1 MLYKYFVPRWSL
13 SIIFVP
19 SHTVIHKVNHRFKHM
34 EFLNRVFR
42 GDKVVWVVFMILLLI
57 SVVEVFSAASM
68 LTYGKSDYWWPIRQH
83 SVNLLLG
90 FIVVY
95 GFHLVPY
102 RFYKAVPFALVPASI
117 GMLLWVMFKGSDVND
132 AARWIDLGFITIQP
146 SEFAKVG
153 VVMGTAFL
161 LSRTQSD
168 EGASPDAMK
177 WILWM
182 TGIVCALIAPEN
194 LSTAVL
200 LFGVVFLMMY
210 VGRVPKKQ
218 LGKLVLVLGAVGA
231 LFLSVLLFVP
241 SKTLKGISGLDRL
254 TTWQG
259 RIQRFGDS
267 DAVPAAQFRITDK
280 NFQETHATMA
290 IASSN
295 IIGRGPGNS
304 VERDYLP
311 QAYSDFIFAIIIE
324 ELGLVGG
331 AFVVL
336 LYIILLVRAAKIAR
350 RCRGYFPAFLVM
362 GCALMLVAQAML
374 NMMVAVGLFPVT
386 GQPLPLISRGGTST
400 IINCGYIGMILS
412 VSYYTEKMER
422 DVQLAAEQ
430 TAEADIPEILR
441 EQ

>member
-1 MLYKYFVPRWSL
+1 M
-13 SIIFVP
+13 
-19 SHTVIHKVNHRFKHM
+19 N
-34 EFLNRVFR
+34 FLNKVFH
-42 GDKVVWVVFMILLLI
+42 GDKVVWVVFMVLLLI

-68 LTYGKSDYWWPIRQH
+68 LTHGSTDYWWPIREH

-95 GFHLVPY
+95 LAHLIPY
-102 RFYKAVPFALVPASI
+102 RFYKAVPLALVPLSVV
-117 GMLLWVMFKGSDVND
+117 LLTWVLFKGTDIND
-132 AARWIDLGFITIQP
+132 AARWMTIKGFSIQP

-153 VVMGTAFL
+153 VVMGTAL
-161 LSRTQSD
+161 ILSRMQTE
-168 EGASPDAMK
+168 EGASPNTMK

-182 TGIVCALIAPEN
+182 TGIVCGLIAPEN

-210 VGRVPKKQ
+210 VGRIPLKQ
-218 LGKLVLVLGAVGA
+218 LGKLVLVLGTAGG

-241 SKTLKGISGLDRL
+241 SKTLGNIPGLNRL
-254 TTWQG
+254 TTWQA

-267 DAVPAAQFRITDK
+267 EAVPAAQFKITDE

-304 VERDYLP
+304 VERDVLP

-324 ELGLVGG
+324 ELGLGG
-331 AFVVL
+331 GILVVS

-350 RCRGYFPAFLVM
+350 KCRSYFPAFLVM

-412 VSYYTEKMER
+412 VSYYTEKMNR
-422 DVQLAAEQ
+422 DARLAEEQKAE
-430 TAEADIPEILR
+430 EDIPEILR
-441 EQ
+441 DSTTEE

>member
-1 MLYKYFVPRWSL
+1 MD
-13 SIIFVP
+13 
-19 SHTVIHKVNHRFKHM
+19 
-34 EFLNRVFR
+34 FLNRVFH
-42 GDKVVWVVFMILLLI
+42 GDKVVWVVFMLLLLI

-68 LTYGKSDYWWPIRQH
+68 LTYKSGGNYWWPIRQH
-83 SVNLLLG
+83 STYLFLG
-90 FIVVY
+90 FVVVY
-95 GFHLVPY
+95 IAHLIPY
-102 RFYKAVPFALVPASI
+102 RFYKTLPLVLVPASI
-117 GMLLWVMFKGSDVND
+117 CMLIWVLVKGVDVND
-132 AARWIDLGFITIQP
+132 AARWMKVAGFTIQP

-153 VVMGTAFL
+153 VVMGTAVI
-161 LSRTQSD
+161 LSRMQTED
-168 EGASPDAMK
+168 GATPQAMK

-182 TGIVCALIAPEN
+182 TVIVCGLIAPEN

-210 VGRVPKKQ
+210 VGRIPMRQ
-218 LGKLVLVLGAVGA
+218 LGKLVLVLGAAVA

-241 SKTLKGISGLDRL
+241 SKTLGNIPGLNRL
-254 TTWQG
+254 TTWQA

-267 DAVPAAQFRITDK
+267 EAVPAAQFRITDE

-324 ELGLVGG
+324 ELGLLGG

-336 LYIILLVRAAKIAR
+336 LYIILLIRAAKIAQKS
-350 RCRGYFPAFLVM
+350 RGYFPAFLVM

-400 IINCGYIGMILS
+400 LINCCYIGMILS
-412 VSYYTEKMER
+412 VSYHTEKMTR
-422 DVQLAAEQ
+422 DAQAAAAEQ
-430 TAEADIPEILR
+430 TEEDIPEILR
-441 EQ
+441 DSTIVNASKR

>member
-1 MLYKYFVPRWSL
+1 MD
-13 SIIFVP
+13 
-19 SHTVIHKVNHRFKHM
+19 
-34 EFLNRVFR
+34 FLNRVFR
-42 GDKVVWVVFMILLLI
+42 GDKVVWVVFMLLLLI

-68 LTYGKSDYWWPIRQH
+68 LTYKSGGNYWWPIRQH
-83 SVNLLLG
+83 STYLFLG
-90 FIVVY
+90 FVVVY
-95 GFHLVPY
+95 IAHLIPY
-102 RFYKAVPFALVPASI
+102 RFYKTLPLVLVPASI
-117 GMLLWVMFKGSDVND
+117 CMLIWVLVKGVDVND
-132 AARWIDLGFITIQP
+132 AARWMKVAGFTIQP

-153 VVMGTAFL
+153 VVMGTAVI
-161 LSRTQSD
+161 LSRMQTED
-168 EGASPDAMK
+168 GATPQAMK

-182 TGIVCALIAPEN
+182 TVIVCGLIAPEN

-210 VGRVPKKQ
+210 VGRIPMRQ
-218 LGKLVLVLGAVGA
+218 LGKLVLVLGAAVA

-241 SKTLKGISGLDRL
+241 SKTLGNIPGLNRL
-254 TTWQG
+254 TTWQA

-267 DAVPAAQFRITDK
+267 EAVPAAQFRITDE

-324 ELGLVGG
+324 ELGLLGG

-336 LYIILLVRAAKIAR
+336 LYIILLIRAAKIAQKS
-350 RCRGYFPAFLVM
+350 RGYFPAFLVM

-400 IINCGYIGMILS
+400 LINCCYIGMILS
-412 VSYYTEKMER
+412 VSYHTEKMTR
-422 DVQLAAEQ
+422 DAQAAAAEQ
-430 TAEADIPEILR
+430 TEEDIPEILR
-441 EQ
+441 DSTIVNALKR

>member
-1 MLYKYFVPRWSL
+1 
-13 SIIFVP
+13 
-19 SHTVIHKVNHRFKHM
+19 M

-42 GDKVVWVVFMILLLI
+42 GDKVVWVVFMLLLLI

-83 SVNLLLG
+83 STYLLLG
-90 FIVVY
+90 LGVVY
-95 GFHLVPY
+95 GLHLFPY
-102 RFYKAVPFALVPASI
+102 RFYKAVPLVLVPVSV
-117 GMLLWVMFKGSDVND
+117 GMLVWVLFKGADVND
-132 AARWIDLGFITIQP
+132 AARWMKIAGFSIQP

-153 VVMGTAFL
+153 VVMGTAL
-161 LSRTQSD
+161 ILSRMQTG
-168 EGASPDAMK
+168 EGAHSDAMK

-182 TGIVCALIAPEN
+182 TGIVCGLIAPEN

-200 LFGVVFLMMY
+200 LFGVVFMMMY
-210 VGRVPKKQ
+210 VGRVPLKQ
-218 LGKLVLVLGAVGA
+218 LGKLVLVLGTAGA

-241 SKTLKGISGLDRL
+241 SKMLSSIPGLDRL
-254 TTWQG
+254 TTWQA
-259 RIQRFGDS
+259 RIKRFGDS
-267 DAVPAAQFRITDK
+267 EAVPAAQFQITDE
-280 NFQETHATMA
+280 NFQETHAAMA

-324 ELGLVGG
+324 ELGLAGG

-336 LYIILLVRAAKIAR
+336 LYIILLVRAAKIAQK
-350 RCRGYFPAFLVM
+350 CRGYFPAFLVM

-412 VSYYTEKMER
+412 VSYYTEKMNR
-422 DVQLAAEQ
+422 DARL
-430 TAEADIPEILR
+430 AEAQKTEEDIPEILR
-441 EQ
+441 DGALE

>member
-1 MLYKYFVPRWSL
+1 MD
-13 SIIFVP
+13 
-19 SHTVIHKVNHRFKHM
+19 
-34 EFLNRVFR
+34 FLNRVFR
-42 GDKVVWVVFMILLLI
+42 GDKVVWMVFMLLLLI

-68 LTYGKSDYWWPIRQH
+68 LTYGKSNYWWPIRQH
-83 SVNLLLG
+83 SINLLLG
-90 FIVVY
+90 FVVVY
-95 GFHLVPY
+95 GLHLFPY
-102 RFYKAVPFALVPASI
+102 RFYKAVPVLLVPISI
-117 GMLLWVMFKGSDVND
+117 GMLAWVLLKGTAVNN

-146 SEFAKVG
+146 SELAKVG
-153 VVMGTAFL
+153 VIMGTALL
-161 LSRTQSD
+161 LSRMQL
-168 EGASPDAMK
+168 ENEAHPNAMK

-182 TGIVCALIAPEN
+182 TGIACGLIAPEN

-200 LFGVVFLMMY
+200 LFGVVFLMMW
-210 VGRVPKKQ
+210 VGRVPLKQ
-218 LGKLVLVLGAVGA
+218 LGRLVLILG
-231 LFLSVLLFVP
+231 LFGMLFGSLLLLP
-241 SKTLKGISGLDRL
+241 YKTLDSIPGLNRL
-254 TTWQG
+254 TTWKA
-259 RIQRFGDS
+259 RIERFFEAS
-267 DAVPAAQFRITDK
+267 EPVPAAQFKITDE

-295 IIGRGPGNS
+295 GIGRGPGNS

-324 ELGLVGG
+324 ELGLLGG

-336 LYIILLVRAAKIAR
+336 LYIILLVRAAKIAQ

-412 VSYYTEKMER
+412 VSYYTEKM
-422 DVQLAAEQ
+422 DHDAQLAEEQ
-430 TAEADIPEILR
+430 HSEEDIPEILR

>member
-1 MLYKYFVPRWSL
+1 
-13 SIIFVP
+13 
-19 SHTVIHKVNHRFKHM
+19 M

-57 SVVEVFSAASM
+57 SVVEVFSAAST
-68 LTYGKSDYWWPIRQH
+68 LTYIGDRSYWWAIRDH
-83 SVNLLLG
+83 SINLLLG
-90 FIVVY
+90 FLVVY
-95 GFHLVPY
+95 LAHLVPY
-102 RFYKAVPFALVPASI
+102 RFYKAVPVVLVPLSV
-117 GMLLWVMFKGSDVND
+117 GMLIWVLFKGAAVN
-132 AARWIDLGFITIQP
+132 AANRWIDLGFVSIQP
-146 SEFAKVG
+146 SELAKVG
-153 VVMGTAFL
+153 VVMGTAL
-161 LSRTQSD
+161 ILSRTQT
-168 EGASPDAMK
+168 ENGANPNAMK

-182 TGIVCALIAPEN
+182 TGIVCVFIVTEN
-194 LSTAVL
+194 LSTALL

-210 VGRVPKKQ
+210 VGRVSLKQ
-218 LGKLVLVLGAVGA
+218 LGKLVGA
-231 LFLSVLLFVP
+231 LVVVGILFGSLLLLP
-241 SKTLKGISGLDRL
+241 YKTLDSLPGLNRL
-254 TTWQG
+254 TTWKA
-259 RIQRFGDS
+259 RFERFFEPADH
-267 DAVPAAQFRITDK
+267 VPAAQFKIS
-280 NFQETHATMA
+280 NENYQETHATMA

-336 LYIILLVRAAKIAR
+336 LYIILLVRAAKIAQ
-350 RCRGYFPAFLVM
+350 RCHSYFPAFLVM

-400 IINCGYIGMILS
+400 IINCCYIGMMLS

-422 DVQLAAEQ
+422 DASLAEVQEAEK
-430 TAEADIPEILR
+430 DIPEILR
-441 EQ
+441 EGQ

>member
-1 MLYKYFVPRWSL
+1 MD
-13 SIIFVP
+13 
-19 SHTVIHKVNHRFKHM
+19 
-34 EFLNRVFR
+34 FLNRVFR
-42 GDKVVWVVFMILLLI
+42 GDKVVWMVFMLLLLI

-68 LTYGKSDYWWPIRQH
+68 LTYGKSNYWWPIRQH
-83 SVNLLLG
+83 SINLLLG
-90 FIVVY
+90 FVVVY
-95 GFHLVPY
+95 GLHLFPY
-102 RFYKAVPFALVPASI
+102 RFYKAVPVLLVPISI
-117 GMLLWVMFKGSDVND
+117 GMLAWVLLKGTAVNN

-146 SEFAKVG
+146 SELAKVG
-153 VVMGTAFL
+153 VIMGTALL
-161 LSRTQSD
+161 LSRMQL
-168 EGASPDAMK
+168 ENEAHPNAMK

-182 TGIVCALIAPEN
+182 TGIACGLIAPEN

-200 LFGVVFLMMY
+200 LFGVVFLMMW
-210 VGRVPKKQ
+210 VGRVPLKQ
-218 LGKLVLVLGAVGA
+218 LGRLVLILG
-231 LFLSVLLFVP
+231 LFGMLFGSLLLLP
-241 SKTLKGISGLDRL
+241 YKTLDSIPGLNRL
-254 TTWQG
+254 TTWKA
-259 RIQRFGDS
+259 RIERFFEAS
-267 DAVPAAQFRITDK
+267 EPVPAAQFKITDE

-295 IIGRGPGNS
+295 GIGRGPGNS

-324 ELGLVGG
+324 ELGLLGG

-336 LYIILLVRAAKIAR
+336 LYIILLVRAAKIAQ

-422 DVQLAAEQ
+422 DAQLAAEQ
-430 TAEADIPEILR
+430 AAEEDIPEILR

>member
-1 MLYKYFVPRWSL
+1 MD
-13 SIIFVP
+13 
-19 SHTVIHKVNHRFKHM
+19 
-34 EFLNRVFR
+34 FLNRVFR
-42 GDKVVWVVFMILLLI
+42 GDKVVWVVFMLLLLI

-68 LTYGKSDYWWPIRQH
+68 LTYGKSNYWWPIRQH
-83 SVNLLLG
+83 SINLLLG
-90 FIVVY
+90 FVVVY
-95 GFHLVPY
+95 GLHLFPY
-102 RFYKAVPFALVPASI
+102 RFYKAVPVLLVPISI
-117 GMLLWVMFKGSDVND
+117 GMLAWVLLKGTAVNN

-146 SEFAKVG
+146 SELAKVG
-153 VVMGTAFL
+153 VIMGTALL
-161 LSRTQSD
+161 LSRMQQE
-168 EGASPDAMK
+168 EGAHPNAMK

-182 TGIVCALIAPEN
+182 TGIACGLIAPEN

-200 LFGVVFLMMY
+200 LFGVVFLMMW
-210 VGRVPKKQ
+210 VGRVPMKQ
-218 LGKLVLVLGAVGA
+218 LGKLVMWLGVVVM
-231 LFLSVLLFVP
+231 LFGSSLLLP
-241 SKTLKGISGLDRL
+241 YKTLDSIPGLNRL
-254 TTWQG
+254 TTWKA
-259 RIQRFGDS
+259 RFERFFEKS
-267 DAVPAAQFRITDK
+267 DPVPAAQFRITDE

-295 IIGRGPGNS
+295 GIGRGPGNS

-324 ELGLVGG
+324 ELGLLGG

-336 LYIILLVRAAKIAR
+336 LYVILLVRAAKIAQ

-422 DVQLAAEQ
+422 DAQLAAEQ
-430 TAEADIPEILR
+430 AAEEDIPEILR
-441 EQ
+441 EG

>member
-1 MLYKYFVPRWSL
+1 MD
-13 SIIFVP
+13 
-19 SHTVIHKVNHRFKHM
+19 
-34 EFLNRVFR
+34 FLNRVFR
-42 GDKVVWVVFMILLLI
+42 GDKVVWVVFMLLLLI

-68 LTYGKSDYWWPIRQH
+68 LTYKSGGNYWWPIRQH
-83 SVNLLLG
+83 STYLFLG
-90 FIVVY
+90 FVVVY
-95 GFHLVPY
+95 IAHLIPY
-102 RFYKAVPFALVPASI
+102 RFYKTLPLVLVPASI
-117 GMLLWVMFKGSDVND
+117 CMLIWVLVKGVDVND
-132 AARWIDLGFITIQP
+132 AARWMKVAGFTIQP

-153 VVMGTAFL
+153 VVMGTAVI
-161 LSRTQSD
+161 LSRMQTED
-168 EGASPDAMK
+168 GATPQAMK

-182 TGIVCALIAPEN
+182 TVIVCGLIAPEN

-210 VGRVPKKQ
+210 VGRIPMRQ
-218 LGKLVLVLGAVGA
+218 LGKLVLVLGAAVA

-241 SKTLKGISGLDRL
+241 SKTLGNIPGLNRL
-254 TTWQG
+254 TTWQA

-267 DAVPAAQFRITDK
+267 EAVPAAQFRITDE

-324 ELGLVGG
+324 ELGLLGG

-336 LYIILLVRAAKIAR
+336 LYIILLIRAAKIAQKS
-350 RCRGYFPAFLVM
+350 RGYFPAFLVM

-400 IINCGYIGMILS
+400 LINCCYIGMILS
-412 VSYYTEKMER
+412 VSYHTEKMTR
-422 DVQLAAEQ
+422 DAQAAAAEQ
-430 TAEADIPEILR
+430 TEEDIPEILR
-441 EQ
+441 DSTIVNASKR

>member
-1 MLYKYFVPRWSL
+1 
-13 SIIFVP
+13 
-19 SHTVIHKVNHRFKHM
+19 M

-42 GDKVVWVVFMILLLI
+42 GDKVVWVVFMLLLLI

-68 LTYGKSDYWWPIRQH
+68 LTYGKSNYWWPIRQH
-83 SVNLLLG
+83 SINLLLG
-90 FIVVY
+90 FVVVY
-95 GFHLVPY
+95 GLHLFPY
-102 RFYKAVPFALVPASI
+102 RFYKAVPVLLVPISI
-117 GMLLWVMFKGSDVND
+117 GMLAWVLLKGTAVNN
-132 AARWIDLGFITIQP
+132 AARWINLGFITIQP
-146 SEFAKVG
+146 SELAKVG
-153 VVMGTAFL
+153 VIMGTALL
-161 LSRTQSD
+161 LSRMQL
-168 EGASPDAMK
+168 ENEAHPNAMK

-182 TGIVCALIAPEN
+182 TGIACGLIAPEN

-200 LFGVVFLMMY
+200 LFGVVFLMMW
-210 VGRVPKKQ
+210 VGRVPLKQ
-218 LGKLVLVLGAVGA
+218 LGRLVLILG
-231 LFLSVLLFVP
+231 LFGMLFGSLLLLP
-241 SKTLKGISGLDRL
+241 YKTLDSIPGLNRL
-254 TTWQG
+254 TTWKA
-259 RIQRFGDS
+259 RIERFFEAS
-267 DAVPAAQFRITDK
+267 DPVPASQFKITDE

-295 IIGRGPGNS
+295 GIGRGPGNS

-324 ELGLVGG
+324 ELGLLGG

-336 LYIILLVRAAKIAR
+336 LYIILLVRAAKIAQ

-412 VSYYTEKMER
+412 VSYYTEKMEQ
-422 DVQLAAEQ
+422 DALLAEEQ
-430 TAEADIPEILR
+430 HNEEDIPEILR

>member
-1 MLYKYFVPRWSL
+1 MD
-13 SIIFVP
+13 
-19 SHTVIHKVNHRFKHM
+19 
-34 EFLNRVFR
+34 FLNRIFR
-42 GDKVVWVVFMILLLI
+42 GDKVIWVVFMILLLI

-68 LTYGKSDYWWPIRQH
+68 LTYGKEHFWSPIRDH

-90 FIVVY
+90 FVVVY
-95 GFHLVPY
+95 VLHLFPY
-102 RFYKAVPFALVPASI
+102 RFYKAVPLILLPVSV
-117 GMLLWVMFKGSDVND
+117 GMLAWVLVKGTDVND
-132 AARWIDLGFITIQP
+132 AARWLSIAGLSVQP

-153 VVMGTAFL
+153 VIMGTAL
-161 LSRTQSD
+161 VLSRLQTE
-168 EGASPDAMK
+168 EGAAPNAMK

-182 TGIVCALIAPEN
+182 TGIVCGLIAPEN

-210 VGRVPKKQ
+210 VGRVPLRQ
-218 LGKLVLVLGAVGA
+218 LGKLVLVLGAAGA

-241 SKTLKGISGLDRL
+241 SKTLESIPGLNRL

-259 RIQRFGDS
+259 RIKRFGDS
-267 DAVPAAQFRITDK
+267 DAVPAAQFKITDK

-324 ELGLVGG
+324 ELGLAGG

-422 DVQLAAEQ
+422 D
-430 TAEADIPEILR
+430 AEAAREAEAEVDIPEILR
-441 EQ
+441 EE

>member
-1 MLYKYFVPRWSL
+1 MD
-13 SIIFVP
+13 
-19 SHTVIHKVNHRFKHM
+19 
-34 EFLNRVFR
+34 FLNRVFR
-42 GDKVVWVVFMILLLI
+42 GDKVVWVVFMLLLLI

-68 LTYGKSDYWWPIRQH
+68 LTYKSGGNYWWPIRQH
-83 SVNLLLG
+83 STYLFLG
-90 FIVVY
+90 FVVVY
-95 GFHLVPY
+95 IAHLIPY
-102 RFYKAVPFALVPASI
+102 RFYKTFPLVLVPVSI
-117 GMLLWVMFKGSDVND
+117 CMLIWVLVKGVDVND
-132 AARWIDLGFITIQP
+132 AARWMKVAGFTIQP

-153 VVMGTAFL
+153 VVMGTAVI
-161 LSRTQSD
+161 LSRMQTED
-168 EGASPDAMK
+168 GAAPQAMK

-182 TGIVCALIAPEN
+182 TVVVCGLIAPEN

-210 VGRVPKKQ
+210 VGRIPMRQ
-218 LGKLVLVLGAVGA
+218 LGKLVLVLGAAVA
-231 LFLSVLLFVP
+231 LFLSVVLFVP
-241 SKTLKGISGLDRL
+241 SKTLGNIPGLNRL
-254 TTWQG
+254 TTWQA

-267 DAVPAAQFRITDK
+267 EAVPAAQFRITDE

-324 ELGLVGG
+324 ELGLLGG

-336 LYIILLVRAAKIAR
+336 LYIILLIRAAKIAQKS
-350 RCRGYFPAFLVM
+350 RGYFPAFLVM

-400 IINCGYIGMILS
+400 LINCCYIGMILS
-412 VSYYTEKMER
+412 VSYHTEKMTR
-422 DVQLAAEQ
+422 DAQAAAAEQ
-430 TAEADIPEILR
+430 TEDDIPEILR
-441 EQ
+441 DSAPKR

>member
-1 MLYKYFVPRWSL
+1 MD
-13 SIIFVP
+13 
-19 SHTVIHKVNHRFKHM
+19 
-34 EFLNRVFR
+34 FLNRVFR
-42 GDKVVWVVFMILLLI
+42 GDKVVWVVFMLLLLI

-68 LTYGKSDYWWPIRQH
+68 LTYKSGGNYWWPIREH
-83 SVNLLLG
+83 STNLLLG
-90 FIVVY
+90 CVVVY
-95 GFHLVPY
+95 AAHLIPY
-102 RFYKAVPFALVPASI
+102 RFYKAIPLVLVPVSVC
-117 GMLLWVMFKGSDVND
+117 LLVYVLFKGSDVND
-132 AARWIDLGFITIQP
+132 AARWMRIAGFSIQP
-146 SEFAKVG
+146 SEFAK
-153 VVMGTAFL
+153 
-161 LSRTQSD
+161 D
-168 EGASPDAMK
+168 GATPNAMK

-182 TGIVCALIAPEN
+182 TGIVCGLIAPEN

-210 VGRVPKKQ
+210 VGRIPLRQ
-218 LGKLVLVLGAVGA
+218 LGKLVLVLGAAVA

-241 SKTLKGISGLDRL
+241 SKTLGNIPGLNRL
-254 TTWQG
+254 TTWQA

-267 DAVPAAQFRITDK
+267 EAVPAAQFKITDE
-280 NFQETHATMA
+280 NFQETHATIA

-336 LYIILLVRAAKIAR
+336 LYIILLIRAAKIAQK
-350 RCRGYFPAFLVM
+350 CRSYFPAFLVM
-362 GCALMLVAQAML
+362 GCALMLVAQATI

-412 VSYYTEKMER
+412 VSYYTEKMNR
-422 DVQLAAEQ
+422 NAQ
-430 TAEADIPEILR
+430 TAEAVHTEEDIPEILR
-441 EQ
+441 EE

>member
-1 MLYKYFVPRWSL
+1 MD
-13 SIIFVP
+13 
-19 SHTVIHKVNHRFKHM
+19 
-34 EFLNRVFR
+34 FLNRVFR
-42 GDKVVWVVFMILLLI
+42 GDKVVWVVFMLLLLI

-68 LTYGKSDYWWPIRQH
+68 LTYKSGGNYWWPIREH
-83 SVNLLLG
+83 STNLLLG
-90 FIVVY
+90 CVVVY
-95 GFHLVPY
+95 AAHLIPY
-102 RFYKAVPFALVPASI
+102 RFYKAIPLVLVPVSVC
-117 GMLLWVMFKGSDVND
+117 LLVYVLFKGSDVND
-132 AARWIDLGFITIQP
+132 AARWMRIAGFSIQP

-153 VVMGTAFL
+153 VIMGTAL
-161 LSRTQSD
+161 ILSRMQTED
-168 EGASPDAMK
+168 GATPNAMK

-182 TGIVCALIAPEN
+182 TGIVCGLIAPEN

-210 VGRVPKKQ
+210 VGRIPLRQ
-218 LGKLVLVLGAVGA
+218 LGKLVLVLGAAVA

-241 SKTLKGISGLDRL
+241 SKTLGNIPGLNRL
-254 TTWQG
+254 TTWQA

-267 DAVPAAQFRITDK
+267 EAVPAAQFKITDE
-280 NFQETHATMA
+280 NFQETHATIA

-336 LYIILLVRAAKIAR
+336 LYIILLIRAAKIAQK
-350 RCRGYFPAFLVM
+350 CRSYFPAFLVM
-362 GCALMLVAQAML
+362 GCALMLVAQATI

-412 VSYYTEKMER
+412 VSYYTEKMNR
-422 DVQLAAEQ
+422 NAQ
-430 TAEADIPEILR
+430 TAEAVHTEEDIPEILR
-441 EQ
+441 EE

>member
-1 MLYKYFVPRWSL
+1 MD
-13 SIIFVP
+13 
-19 SHTVIHKVNHRFKHM
+19 
-34 EFLNRVFR
+34 FLNRVFR
-42 GDKVVWVVFMILLLI
+42 GDKVVWVVFMLLLLI

-68 LTYGKSDYWWPIRQH
+68 LTYKSGGNYWWPIRQH
-83 SVNLLLG
+83 STYLFLG
-90 FIVVY
+90 FVVVY
-95 GFHLVPY
+95 IAHLIPY
-102 RFYKAVPFALVPASI
+102 RFYKTLPLVLVPASI
-117 GMLLWVMFKGSDVND
+117 CMLIWVLVKGVDVND
-132 AARWIDLGFITIQP
+132 AARWMKVAGFSIQP

-153 VVMGTAFL
+153 VVMGTAVI
-161 LSRTQSD
+161 LSRMQTED
-168 EGASPDAMK
+168 GATPQAIK

-182 TGIVCALIAPEN
+182 TVIVCGLIAPEN

-210 VGRVPKKQ
+210 VGRIPMRQ
-218 LGKLVLVLGAVGA
+218 LGKLVLVLGAAVA

-241 SKTLKGISGLDRL
+241 SKTLRDIPGLNRL
-254 TTWQG
+254 TTWQA

-267 DAVPAAQFRITDK
+267 EAVPAAQFRITDE

-324 ELGLVGG
+324 ELGLLGG

-336 LYIILLVRAAKIAR
+336 LYIILLIRAAKIAQKS
-350 RCRGYFPAFLVM
+350 RGYFPAFLVM

-400 IINCGYIGMILS
+400 LINCCYIGMILS
-412 VSYYTEKMER
+412 VSYHTEKMTR
-422 DVQLAAEQ
+422 DAQAAAAEQ
-430 TAEADIPEILR
+430 TEEDIPEILR
-441 EQ
+441 DSTIVNASKR

>member
-1 MLYKYFVPRWSL
+1 MD
-13 SIIFVP
+13 
-19 SHTVIHKVNHRFKHM
+19 
-34 EFLNRVFR
+34 FLNRVFR
-42 GDKVVWVVFMILLLI
+42 GDKVVWVVFMLLLLI

-68 LTYGKSDYWWPIRQH
+68 LTYKSGGNYWWPIRQH
-83 SVNLLLG
+83 STYLFLG
-90 FIVVY
+90 FVVVY
-95 GFHLVPY
+95 IAHLIPY
-102 RFYKAVPFALVPASI
+102 RFYKTLPLVLVPASI
-117 GMLLWVMFKGSDVND
+117 CMLIWVLVKGVDVND
-132 AARWIDLGFITIQP
+132 AARWMKVAGFTIQP

-153 VVMGTAFL
+153 VVMGTAVI
-161 LSRTQSD
+161 LSRMQTED
-168 EGASPDAMK
+168 GATPQAMK

-182 TGIVCALIAPEN
+182 TVIVCGLIAPEN

-210 VGRVPKKQ
+210 VGRIPMRQ
-218 LGKLVLVLGAVGA
+218 LGKLVLVLGAAVA

-241 SKTLKGISGLDRL
+241 SKTLRNIPGLNRL
-254 TTWQG
+254 TTWQA

-267 DAVPAAQFRITDK
+267 EAVPAAQFRITDE

-324 ELGLVGG
+324 ELGLLGG

-336 LYIILLVRAAKIAR
+336 LYIILLILAAKIAQKS
-350 RCRGYFPAFLVM
+350 RGYFPAFLVM

-400 IINCGYIGMILS
+400 LINCCYIGMILS
-412 VSYYTEKMER
+412 VSYHTEKMTR
-422 DVQLAAEQ
+422 DAQAAAAEQ
-430 TAEADIPEILR
+430 TEEDIPEILR
-441 EQ
+441 DSTIVNASKR

>member
-1 MLYKYFVPRWSL
+1 M
-13 SIIFVP
+13 
-19 SHTVIHKVNHRFKHM
+19 N
-34 EFLNRVFR
+34 FLNKVFH
-42 GDKVVWVVFMILLLI
+42 GDKVVWVVFMVLLLI

-68 LTYGKSDYWWPIRQH
+68 LTYGKEDYWWPIREH

-90 FIVVY
+90 FGVVY
-95 GFHLVPY
+95 IAHLIPY
-102 RFYKAVPFALVPASI
+102 RFYKAVPLALVPLSM
-117 GMLLWVMFKGSDVND
+117 GMLVWVLFKGADVND
-132 AARWIDLGFITIQP
+132 ASRWMTIAGFSIQP

-153 VVMGTAFL
+153 VVMGTAL
-161 LSRTQSD
+161 ILSRMQSE
-168 EGASPDAMK
+168 EGANRNAMK
-177 WILWM
+177 WVLWM
-182 TGIVCALIAPEN
+182 TGIVCGLIAPEN

-210 VGRVPKKQ
+210 VGRIPLKQ
-218 LGKLVLVLGAVGA
+218 LGKLVLVLGTAGG

-241 SKTLKGISGLDRL
+241 SKTLGNIPGLNRL
-254 TTWQG
+254 TTWQA

-267 DAVPAAQFRITDK
+267 EAVPAAQFKITDE

-304 VERDYLP
+304 VERDFLP

-324 ELGLVGG
+324 ELGLGG
-331 AFVVL
+331 GILVVS
-336 LYIILLVRAAKIAR
+336 LYIILLIRAAKIAQK
-350 RCRGYFPAFLVM
+350 CRSYFPAFLVM

-412 VSYYTEKMER
+412 VSYYTEKMNR
-422 DVQLAAEQ
+422 DARLAEEQ
-430 TAEADIPEILR
+430 KSEEDIPEILR
-441 EQ
+441 DTTDTNL

>member
-1 MLYKYFVPRWSL
+1 MD
-13 SIIFVP
+13 
-19 SHTVIHKVNHRFKHM
+19 
-34 EFLNRVFR
+34 FLNRVFR
-42 GDKVVWVVFMILLLI
+42 GDKVVWVVFMLLLLI

-68 LTYGKSDYWWPIRQH
+68 LTYKSGGNYWWPIRQH
-83 SVNLLLG
+83 STYLFLG
-90 FIVVY
+90 FVVVY
-95 GFHLVPY
+95 IAHLIPY
-102 RFYKAVPFALVPASI
+102 RFYKTLPLVLVPASI
-117 GMLLWVMFKGSDVND
+117 CMLIWVLVKGVDVND
-132 AARWIDLGFITIQP
+132 AARWMKVAGFTIQP

-153 VVMGTAFL
+153 VVMGTAVI
-161 LSRTQSD
+161 LSRMQTED
-168 EGASPDAMK
+168 GATPQAMK

-182 TGIVCALIAPEN
+182 TVIVCGLIAPEN

-210 VGRVPKKQ
+210 VGRIPMRQ
-218 LGKLVLVLGAVGA
+218 LGKLVLVLGAAVA

-241 SKTLKGISGLDRL
+241 SKTLGNIPGLNRL
-254 TTWQG
+254 TTWQA

-267 DAVPAAQFRITDK
+267 EAVPAAQFRITDE

-324 ELGLVGG
+324 ELGLLGG
-331 AFVVL
+331 VFVVL
-336 LYIILLVRAAKIAR
+336 LYIILLIRAAKIAQKS
-350 RCRGYFPAFLVM
+350 RGYFPAFLVM

-400 IINCGYIGMILS
+400 LINCCYIGMILS
-412 VSYYTEKMER
+412 VSYHTEKMTR
-422 DVQLAAEQ
+422 DAQAAAAEQ
-430 TAEADIPEILR
+430 TEEDIPEILR
-441 EQ
+441 DSTIVNASKR